1 MSRLGNLTGR
11 LYRGEISIDFVSR
24 KKLWYI
30 ISGCI
35 LVISILALGIRG
47 LDYSI
52 DFKGGS
58 QWTVP
63 ATAQVTQTKLEQIV
77 TNSGGVSASATEVQP
92 FTGKAVDGTRDFWQ
106 VQAGQLPQPKAIAI
120 GSQFSKDFNIP
131 VKDVAVT
138 TVGASWGSQVTDKA
152 IEALIAFLIVIVI
165 YLSIAF
171 EWRMAA
177 SAFVAL
183 AHDIVITIGV
193 YALTGFQVSPA
204 TIIGLL
210 TILGYSL
217 YDTVVVFDKVREN
230 TAPLLGTRKTTYSK
244 AANLALNQ
252 TLVRSINTSLTALLP
267 VTAILVVGTLLLGNG
282 ELKDL
287 ALVLFVGML
296 SGTYSSICI
305 ATPVLADL
313 KEREPQYK
321 ALAKQVA
328 LREAGGRGALRRAA
342 KAGAAVGAGT
352 SGTTV
357 SGTEADGA
365 ATGGT
370 ANGGAANGGAANG
383 GAARRGAAKAGAAK
397 SGAAKSGAASNGGA
411 AKSGAASNGGAAN
424 AGAANGGAAA
434 AGVSAGGQGPGAAG
448 PDPADADLA
457 DAAADEDLELDDALT
472 GDEAVAAAQP
482 AGAGQARAGGA
493 RPPGT
498 RQQPVRRPA
507 SKRRPSGK
515 KKRR

>member
-1 MSRLGNLTGR
+1 MSRLSNIRSIPGR
-11 LYRGEISIDFVSR
+11 LYRGEVSIDFVSR

-35 LVISILALGIRG
+35 LLVSILALLLRG
-47 LDYSI
+47 LNYSV

-77 TNSGGVSASATEVQP
+77 TNGGGVSASATEVRP
-92 FTGKAVDGTRDFWQ
+92 FDGSKAFWQ
-106 VQAGQLPQPKAIAI
+106 VQAGQLPTTKALAI
-120 GSQFSKDFNIP
+120 GDQIAADFKLPNASVP
-131 VKDVAVT
+131 VT

-152 IEALIAFLIVIVI
+152 VEALIAFLIVIVI

-177 SAFVAL
+177 AAFVAL

-204 TIIGLL
+204 TVIGLL

-230 TAPLLGTRKTTYSK
+230 TAPILGTRKSTYSE

-267 VTAILVVGTLLLGNG
+267 VAAILVVGTLLLGNG

-287 ALVLFVGML
+287 SLVLFVGML

-321 ALAKQVA
+321 QLAKQVA
-328 LREAGGRGALRRAA
+328 LRASGGRAALRKA
-342 KAGAAVGAGT
+342 KSGAAVGA
-352 SGTTV
+352 
-357 SGTEADGA
+357 
-365 ATGGT
+365 T
-370 ANGGAANGGAANG
+370 ANGGSSANGGNT
-383 GAARRGAAKAGAAK
+383 GAGRAGT
-397 SGAAKSGAASNGGA
+397 AAS
-411 AKSGAASNGGAAN
+411 
-424 AGAANGGAAA
+424 
-434 AGVSAGGQGPGAAG
+434 
-448 PDPADADLA
+448 ADLA
-457 DAAADEDLELDDALT
+457 DQDLTSADDADLGT
-472 GDEAVAAAQP
+472 DEELETDEVVPASRP
-482 AGAGQARAGGA
+482 AGAAPARGASA
-493 RPPGT
+493 RPPGA

-507 SKRRPSGK
+507 AKRRPSGK